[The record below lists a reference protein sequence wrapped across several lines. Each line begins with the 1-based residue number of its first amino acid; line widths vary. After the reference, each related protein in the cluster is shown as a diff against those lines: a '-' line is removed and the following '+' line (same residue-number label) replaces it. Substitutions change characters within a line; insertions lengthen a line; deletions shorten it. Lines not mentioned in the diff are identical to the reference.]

1 VDRLRLLG
9 ERDVERLRV
18 AIVSSPDRRCSD
30 LVSLLADYVEHQL
43 PREVHEDLE
52 RHLAR
57 CPRCVAQLKTYEST
71 MSLLRSIKD
80 DDLPSELRCTLRAF
94 VEKGCKN

>member
-1 VDRLRLLG
+1 M
-9 ERDVERLRV
+9 
-18 AIVSSPDRRCSD
+18 SCSDRRCTD

-57 CPRCVAQLKTYEST
+57 CPRCLVQLKTYEST

-80 DDLPSELRCTLRAF
+80 DDLPPELRCTLRAF
-94 VEKGCKN
+94 VEKSFKN